1 MKPFLN
7 IMVAMDAKNGIG
19 INNTLPWS
27 LKEDERWFLTI
38 STMTKD
44 SLKRN
49 AIIIGRLTY
58 ESFCK
63 YLTKYFVHW
72 HFIVITS
79 HSLESIKAMCP
90 QSHVD
95 VVVSFE
101 QALLTAHTLSCD
113 LEKGIESVFVLGGIR
128 PYEEAMA
135 SGLVRRVYLTRIF
148 AEYSCDTHWS
158 SLDLNKFRKIR
169 RSNNETLAE
178 LDDQIV
184 EESGVT
190 YQFQVYELN
199 EE

>member
-1 MKPFLN
+1 
-7 IMVAMDAKNGIG
+7 
-19 INNTLPWS
+19 
-27 LKEDERWFLTI
+27 
-38 STMTKD
+38 
-44 SLKRN
+44 
-49 AIIIGRLTY
+49 
-58 ESFCK
+58 
-63 YLTKYFVHW
+63 
-72 HFIVITS
+72 
-79 HSLESIKAMCP
+79 
-90 QSHVD
+90 
-95 VVVSFE
+95 
-101 QALLTAHTLSCD
+101 
-113 LEKGIESVFVLGGIR
+113 GIR